1 MNYLKKLFQNQNS
14 NSADNY
20 SDIAGT
26 FSNCESLQ
34 DNFEI
39 PTPENFNF
47 ARDVVDYYA
56 QVEPQKRALVWCN
69 DDGEEK
75 IFSFEDISRES
86 KKTAQFLIDSGISK
100 GDVVM
105 LMLRRRYE
113 FWYFI
118 LACHRIGAIAVPATV
133 QLTSKD
139 IEYRV
144 KTSGAKMIVTIDDE
158 NVNKEIDSA
167 LENFARAGIASD
179 VSKKVDAGIT
189 SDVSKEARAVI
200 KKDFGSE
207 NSICRKITLSQF
219 HKTFDNTNLALYEI
233 PPETKNSDTM
243 VVFFTSGTSGEPK
256 MVAHNFLYPLGHIV
270 TALFWQ
276 CTVDDGL
283 HLTLAETGW
292 AKAVWGKLYGQWICG
307 SAVFVY
313 DFITFKPGNVLEKI
327 EKYKVTTFCAPPTI
341 YRYLI
346 RTDFSKHDITSLTHC
361 TTAGESLSEEVS
373 ETFFKKT
380 NLKIHE
386 AYGQTE
392 ATVIIG
398 NFFDSETKPGSMG
411 KASPCYDV
419 IIENEN
425 GDECAPNEKGQVVV
439 KLDKKIPLGLFSGYY
454 NDEEKTR
461 AVFSDKKYY
470 TGDTAYCDED
480 GYFFYCGRGDDV
492 IKSAGFRISP
502 YEVEKV
508 LASHPAVME
517 CLVCGA
523 PDEKRGQVVK
533 AMIVLNDGFEP
544 GETLA
549 REIQEYVFKR
559 IALYKRPRVVEF
571 VKSLPKTVSDKIVRK
586 KA

>member
-20 SDIAGT
+20 SDIADL

-39 PTPENFNF
+39 PIPENFNF

-167 LENFARAGIASD
+167 LEN
-179 VSKKVDAGIT
+179 
-189 SDVSKEARAVI
+189 
-200 KKDFGSE
+200 
-207 NSICRKITLSQF
+207 SICRKITLAQF

-256 MVAHNFLYPLGHIV
+256 MVSHNFLYPLGHIV

-276 CTVDDGL
+276 RVSDGGL

-292 AKAVWGKLYGQWICG
+292 AKALWGKLYGQWICG

-313 DFITFKPGNVLEKI
+313 DFITFKPDNVLEKI
-327 EKYKVTTFCAPPTI
+327 EKYNKEQNAENYLDVLYNVPVGLKLTAGMNTNYLQLKTI
-341 YRYLI
+341 YKQRRNHRLPEWQEFCDWLE
-346 RTDFSKHDITSLTHC
+346 TLPFSEWIT
-361 TTAGESLSEEVS
+361 G
-373 ETFFKKT
+373 
-380 NLKIHE
+380 
-386 AYGQTE
+386 G
-392 ATVIIG
+392 
-398 NFFDSETKPGSMG
+398 
-411 KASPCYDV
+411 
-419 IIENEN
+419 NEN
-425 GDECAPNEKGQVVV
+425 A
-439 KLDKKIPLGLFSGYY
+439 
-454 NDEEKTR
+454 
-461 AVFSDKKYY
+461 
-470 TGDTAYCDED
+470 
-480 GYFFYCGRGDDV
+480 
-492 IKSAGFRISP
+492 
-502 YEVEKV
+502 
-508 LASHPAVME
+508 
-517 CLVCGA
+517 
-523 PDEKRGQVVK
+523 
-533 AMIVLNDGFEP
+533 
-544 GETLA
+544 
-549 REIQEYVFKR
+549 
-559 IALYKRPRVVEF
+559 
-571 VKSLPKTVSDKIVRK
+571 
-586 KA
+586 

>member
-1 MNYLKKLFQNQNS
+1 MNYLKKLFHNQNS

-20 SDIAGT
+20 SDISDL

-34 DNFEI
+34 NNFEI
-39 PTPENFNF
+39 PIPENFNF

-75 IFSFEDISRES
+75 IFSFEEISRES

-167 LENFARAGIASD
+167 LEN
-179 VSKKVDAGIT
+179 
-189 SDVSKEARAVI
+189 
-200 KKDFGSE
+200 
-207 NSICRKITLSQF
+207 SICRKITLAQF
-219 HKTFDNTNLALYEI
+219 HKTFDNSNLALYEI

-256 MVAHNFLYPLGHIV
+256 MVSHNFLYPLGHIV

-276 CTVDDGL
+276 RVSDGGL

-292 AKAVWGKLYGQWICG
+292 AKALWGKLYGQWICG

-313 DFITFKPGNVLEKI
+313 DFITFKPDNVLEKI

-398 NFFDSETKPGSMG
+398 NFFDSETKSGSMG

-439 KLDKKIPLGLFSGYY
+439 KLDKKIPLGLFCGYY

-470 TGDTAYCDED
+470 TGDTAYRDED

-517 CLVCGA
+517 CLVYGI

-586 KA
+586 KPEILL

>member
-20 SDIAGT
+20 SDIADL

-167 LENFARAGIASD
+167 LEN
-179 VSKKVDAGIT
+179 
-189 SDVSKEARAVI
+189 
-200 KKDFGSE
+200 
-207 NSICRKITLSQF
+207 SICRKITLSQF
-219 HKTFDNTNLALYEI
+219 HKTFDDTNLALYEI

-256 MVAHNFLYPLGHIV
+256 MVSHNFLYPLGHIV

-276 CTVDDGL
+276 RVSDGGL

-292 AKAVWGKLYGQWICG
+292 AKALWGKLYGQWICG

-313 DFITFKPGNVLEKI
+313 DFITFKPDNVLEKI

-470 TGDTAYCDED
+470 TGDTAYRDED

-517 CLVCGA
+517 CLVCGT

-586 KA
+586 KV